1 MLGTITLLMI
11 LINVICTIVYCCQVR
26 IKRYKVVSILAM
38 IFGCKLIGALLCS
51 GYYGINMKKF

>member
-1 MLGTITLLMI
+1 MLGVITVVMI
-11 LINVICTIVYCCQVR
+11 LINVICTIVYFCQVR
-26 IKRYKVVSILAM
+26 IKRYRIVSILAM